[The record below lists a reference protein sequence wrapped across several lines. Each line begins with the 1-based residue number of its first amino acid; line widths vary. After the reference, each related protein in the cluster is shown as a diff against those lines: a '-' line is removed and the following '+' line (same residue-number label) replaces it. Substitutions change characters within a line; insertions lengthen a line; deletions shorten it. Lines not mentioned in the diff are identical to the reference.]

1 MPIRVAV
8 FDDNKKILDSLSA
21 LIDGSPG
28 FVMAGAYADA
38 TKAVTQVALCHP
50 DVVLMDIDMPH
61 ISGIEA
67 VRLLKAS
74 FPKLAI
80 MMQTVFEDDDKIFQS
95 ICNGASGYMLKNT
108 PPSKMMEAIEEV
120 YQGGSPMSPPIARKV
135 LSMMQEQQAA
145 TSSGEVLNPEDTAL
159 SLREKEVLA
168 LMVKGLSY
176 KMIAAQCEI
185 SFETVRT
192 HIRHIYEKLHVA
204 SMTEAVAKA
213 IRQKL
218 V

>member
-1 MPIRVAV
+1 MPIRVTI

-21 LIDGSPG
+21 LIDGSDG
-28 FVMAGAYADA
+28 LTIAGVFSNASDA
-38 TKAVTQVALCHP
+38 LSKISQSQP
-50 DVVLMDIDMPH
+50 DVVLMDIDMPG

-67 VRLLKAS
+67 VREIKTQ
-74 FPKLAI
+74 FPKLNI
-80 MMQTVFEDDDKIFQS
+80 MMQTIFEDDDKVFES
-95 ICNGASGYMLKNT
+95 ICNGASGYILKNT
-108 PPSKMMEAIEEV
+108 PPAKILEAIVEL
-120 YQGGSPMSPPIARKV
+120 YHGGSPMSPPIARKV
-135 LSMMQEQQAA
+135 LSFMHDKKEELKNKPFVKENYQL
-145 TSSGEVLNPEDTAL
+145 TD
-159 SLREKEVLA
+159 REKEILL

-204 SMTEAVAKA
+204 TMTEAVAKA
-213 IRQKL
+213 IQQKI

>member
-8 FDDNKKILDSLSA
+8 FDDNRKILDSLSV

-28 FVMAGAYADA
+28 FVMAGAFGDA
-38 TKAVTQVALCHP
+38 RNAVSNISVSHP

-61 ISGIEA
+61 TSGIEA
-67 VRLLKAS
+67 VRQLKSA
-74 FPKLAI
+74 FPNLAI
-80 MMQTVFEDDDKIFQS
+80 MMQTVFEDDDKVFQS

-108 PPSKMMEAIEEV
+108 PPSRMMEAIEEV

-135 LSMMQEQQAA
+135 LVMLQEKKPAPM
-145 TSSGEVLNPEDTAL
+145 SGMNSNSGETAL
-159 SLREKEVLA
+159 SPREKEVLA

-213 IRQKL
+213 IRQRL